1 MSVIRQTV
9 QVLPG
14 HRVEFVVPELN
25 DGDWAKSSSIPVN
38 HRVPVKQACW
48 TLSTRCPRDRELLV
62 TGTNTKRNSSR
73 IASHGQTVVIE

>member
-25 DGDWAKSSSIPVN
+25 DGDWIEV
-38 HRVPVKQACW
+38 VV
-48 TLSTRCPRDRELLV
+48 
-62 TGTNTKRNSSR
+62 NSSQPPNATPAGLLHFIDSLPDGPR
-73 IASHGQTVVIE
+73 ADPNWEQYETKLQQDRQSWDQ